1 MSKYRKGDVVYYRNY
16 LAEVLATAGRTR
28 FRKTPKY
35 LIEPYPDMMFRK
47 IVKETELIKWKT
59 TTTLLR

>member
-47 IVKETELIKWKT
+47 IVKETELIK
-59 TTTLLR
+59 